1 MRAHALRA
9 RLTREGFVEQDES
22 GVARSQH
29 VVHVLPPGDARAAS
43 VVGAQVQRVDGE
55 VSGVQVLVLT
65 PSAETAAW
73 IARLVNP
80 TVEAGHVLLVPI
92 TAPARAARR
101 VAAGVGALAGT
112 PSDALALVRGS
123 ALKLDAVRTVVIMDA
138 NELLAEYGEA
148 AANLLSELPKEAE
161 RIVIARESD
170 DVLETFIEAHMRRAR
185 RMEHTALATSGGAV
199 QYLVAARGERA
210 PTLRRILDT
219 LDPARATIVATADA
233 VSDVAHALA
242 SIGYAPNDETVR
254 ISTDAIP
261 THEPLVIFYSAPL
274 SASALQTV
282 AATTPNA
289 TVAIVAPEELA
300 TFLRATGGMA
310 TPLSL
315 SSAPV
320 AARAAEESLR
330 DELRAVLRSRA
341 LHRETLAIEPLLA
354 EHDAVEVAAAALR
367 LLEVER
373 ERARA
378 KRPAKSAEAP
388 VVNAPTE
395 RVAPV
400 GTSFT
405 KLFINV
411 GERDGAKKGD
421 FVGAI
426 TGEAGV
432 EAEQIGKIELRDS
445 HTLAEV
451 ASEVAEKVI
460 AALNGSTIRGRH
472 VLAREDRGPSEREVG
487 ERSPDRGAERSGGF
501 RSADRGDRGAD
512 RGGDRGADRG
522 GERGGYKGAGGGG
535 YKGAGGGYKG
545 AGGGGYKGAGGGGY
559 KGAGSGG
566 YKDAGG
572 GGYKGAGGGGY
583 KGAGGGGFR
592 SGDSSDRAPRSGPP
606 RSGGSERS
614 GGFRGPDRPSR
625 GYAGGG
631 ERGGFRGSDRN
642 RSSSDSAG
650 GVGGGDRGGFRG
662 PPSDRGP
669 RRDDAGG
676 VQRGSMQRDD
686 TRGPRAIGES
696 KEWGNRGD
704 SLRNA
709 RGKRS
714 ED

>member
-1 MRAHALRA
+1 M
-9 RLTREGFVEQDES
+9 EQDES

-80 TVEAGHVLLVPI
+80 TVEAGHVLLVPM

-123 ALKLDAVRTVVIMDA
+123 ALKLDAVRTVIIMDA
-138 NELLAEYGEA
+138 NDLLAEYGEA

-170 DVLETFIEAHMRRAR
+170 DVLEAFVEAHMRRAR
-185 RMEHTALATSGGAV
+185 RMEHTPLATSGGAV
-199 QYLVAARGERA
+199 QYLVATRGDRA

-219 LDPARATIVATADA
+219 LDPARATILATADA

-274 SASALQTV
+274 SASTLQTV
-282 AATTPNA
+282 AATTPSA

-330 DELRAVLRSRA
+330 DELRAMLRSRA

-388 VVNAPTE
+388 VVKAPTE

-460 AALNGSTIRGRH
+460 AALTGSTIRGRH

-487 ERSPDRGAERSGGF
+487 EGLPERGAERSGGF
-501 RSADRGDRGAD
+501 RSAERGDRGGDRGADRGDRGAD
-512 RGGDRGADRG
+512 RGGDRG
-522 GERGGYKGAGGGG
+522 GYK
-535 YKGAGGGYKG
+535 
-545 AGGGGYKGAGGGGY
+545 
-559 KGAGSGG
+559 S
-566 YKDAGG
+566 AGG

-650 GVGGGDRGGFRG
+650 GVGGGDRGGFRS

-669 RRDDAGG
+669 SRDDAGG

>member
-170 DVLETFIEAHMRRAR
+170 DVLEAFIEAHMRRAR

-341 LHRETLAIEPLLA
+341 LHRETLAIEPLLV

-451 ASEVAEKVI
+451 SSEVAEKVI

-487 ERSPDRGAERSGGF
+487 VRSPDRDGERSGGF

-522 GERGGYKGAGGGG
+522 GE
-535 YKGAGGGYKG
+535 GGGYKG

-559 KGAGSGG
+559 KGAGGG
-566 YKDAGG
+566 YKGAGG

>member
-1 MRAHALRA
+1 M
-9 RLTREGFVEQDES
+9 
-22 GVARSQH
+22 ARSQH

-80 TVEAGHVLLVPI
+80 TVEAGHVLLVPM

-123 ALKLDAVRTVVIMDA
+123 ALKLDAVRTVIIMDA

-161 RIVIARESD
+161 RIILARESD
-170 DVLETFIEAHMRRAR
+170 DVLEAFIEAHMRRAR

-282 AATTPNA
+282 AATTPKA
-289 TVAIVAPEELA
+289 TVAIVAPEDLA

-341 LHRETLAIEPLLA
+341 LHRETLAIEPLLV

-395 RVAPV
+395 RVAPA

-432 EAEQIGKIELRDS
+432 GAEQIGKIELRDS

-460 AALNGSTIRGRH
+460 AALTGSTIRGRH

-487 ERSPDRGAERSGGF
+487 ERSPDRDGERSGGF

-512 RGGDRGADRG
+512 RGGDRGGYKGASSG
-522 GERGGYKGAGGGG
+522 GYKGAGSGGYKGAGGGG
-535 YKGAGGGYKG
+535 YKGASSGGYKG

-559 KGAGSGG
+559 KGAGS
-566 YKDAGG
+566 

-606 RSGGSERS
+606 RSGSSERS

-650 GVGGGDRGGFRG
+650 GFGGGDRGGFRG